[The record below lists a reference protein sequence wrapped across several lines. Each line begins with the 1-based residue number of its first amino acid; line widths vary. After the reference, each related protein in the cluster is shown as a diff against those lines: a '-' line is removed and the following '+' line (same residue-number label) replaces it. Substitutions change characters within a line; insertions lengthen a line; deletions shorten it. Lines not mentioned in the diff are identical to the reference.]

1 MWKGVNVNALRCH
14 AIFGEIMGMGGEVV
28 ADVFVVLTVLQIYTN
43 KTHEFFLGPDFF
55 VKI

>member
-43 KTHEFFLGPDFF
+43 ITHEFFLGPDFF
-55 VKI
+55 VRS